1 MKQILSA
8 FGYGL
13 IQDCFGLLKTLG
25 KQGLSHEEFLAFV
38 EESKNEAND
47 FIKEEMKK
55 ELPKKEKPKKNIFLK
70 QGETEL
76 MKGVVCEK
84 CKGVVYIEGI
94 CSSNPLV
101 RQGFVRRGICGACGN
116 EFGIR

>member
-8 FGYGL
+8 FGYGI

-25 KQGLSHEEFLAFV
+25 KQGLSHKDFLAFV
-38 EESKNEAND
+38 EESKKDSND
-47 FIKEEMKK
+47 FVKNQIKNEQ
-55 ELPKKEKPKKNIFLK
+55 LKKEKPKKNIFLK
-70 QGETEL
+70 SGEIEL

-84 CKGVVYIEGI
+84 CKGSVYIEGI
-94 CSSNPLV
+94 CPTNPLV
-101 RQGFVRRGICGACGN
+101 RQGFVRRGICGVCGH